1 MNNIKNVN
9 LRKKIRKR
17 MIDKNIKVT
26 QIANEIGVSVAYASN
41 YLTGYIWNEKIE
53 KKMADWYEQNKP
65 RRKKKE

>member
-1 MNNIKNVN
+1 
-9 LRKKIRKR
+9 

-65 RRKKKE
+65 RRKKLEG